1 MFFEERIELIKLFIS
16 VLVALAAGNMINS
29 ILGDTLSF
37 ILVFAAVIVITYYI
51 LGFIESFFA
60 GKRKHE

>member
-1 MFFEERIELIKLFIS
+1 MFFEERIELIKLFVS
-16 VLVALAAGNMINS
+16 VLVALTAGNMINS

>member
-1 MFFEERIELIKLFIS
+1 MFFEERIELIKLFVS

>member
-37 ILVFAAVIVITYYI
+37 IQVFAAVIVITYYI
-51 LGFIESFFA
+51 LGFIE
-60 GKRKHE
+60 